1 MNMSDYPDNLVLN
14 NLVLALK
21 TASEQTYACLLADYE
36 ELALSNRLTE
46 AAADRLDQIY
56 AEAERDPVLNFLID
70 ELDRVLNN
78 QLGLLSAECVEG
90 YKDQQAWLRERLE
103 QVPFDLDHRQQ
114 VQKMLLAAGF
124 YDGPIDGV
132 FGQRSSEA
140 IQRLHMQLQK
150 RLHKEGFYHKDIDG
164 IFGESSMAAVKA
176 YQQSRSLDDSG
187 IPDEKTVQTLLS
199 EGSS

>member
-1 MNMSDYPDNLVLN
+1 MSDYPDNLVLN

>member
-21 TASEQTYACLLADYE
+21 TASQQTYACLLADYE